1 MTFFQTLSDSL
12 FRPWQSAT
20 KDDLK
25 TTEENIM
32 AKVST
37 LGATLNAIKAQQEKA
52 DAEIRTKLDDQKKA
66 IENLTN
72 QLGDID
78 IPADAQAALE
88 ALQVST
94 QALDDIVP
102 DAPVLAQG

>member
-1 MTFFQTLSDSL
+1 MNFMQRISASL
-12 FRPWQSAT
+12 FRPWQAVT
-20 KDDLK
+20 KQDLK

-37 LGATLNAIKAQQEKA
+37 LGATLSAIKAQQEKA
-52 DAEIRTKLDDQKKA
+52 DAEIRTKLDEQKKA

-88 ALQVST
+88 ALQAST

-102 DAPVLAQG
+102 DAVPAQG